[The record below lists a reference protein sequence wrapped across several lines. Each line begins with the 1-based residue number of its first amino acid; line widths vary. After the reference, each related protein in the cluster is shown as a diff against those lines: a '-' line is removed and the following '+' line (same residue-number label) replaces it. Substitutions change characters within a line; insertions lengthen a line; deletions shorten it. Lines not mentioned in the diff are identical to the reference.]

1 MIPLTRVEK
10 EHIFSI
16 FYEEKPNL
24 YFVSKEKKQC
34 FSGKYYISENGRI
47 KVNKDV
53 SQFINCKKIFAFFF
67 HKKVKICFPVVLEN
81 SDSFSFKIPDVVY
94 IKEKKEIERSI
105 PILQLFYQNF
115 LLSTF
120 LGMNTKHL
128 KEKACIFTN
137 DELKKVLNLSQD
149 MGLNLPR
156 LLKEIK
162 KIIPY
167 EVNLYSHISI
177 INDFLL
183 KKKRGKLKKGNLYLF
198 SDSNI
203 ILLFST
209 AKFAKQFDNEKKI
222 IAKISFSN
230 RNIFCDVKCDFFSPF
245 LEENSSSSHGFLL
258 LKITNIQEEDKRY
271 LYEGVYANQYGSFNN
286 V

>member
-24 YFVSKEKKQC
+24 YFVSKGKKEC
-34 FSGKYYISENGRI
+34 FSGRHYVSENGSIR
-47 KVNKDV
+47 VNKDV
-53 SQFINCKKIFAFFF
+53 SQFVNCKKIFAFFF
-67 HKKVKICFPVVLEN
+67 HKRVKICFPVVLEN
-81 SDSFSFKIPDVVY
+81 SDHFSFEIPDVVY
-94 IKEKKEIERSI
+94 VKEKKEIERSV

-120 LGMNTKHL
+120 LGLNTKPL
-128 KEKACIFTN
+128 KDKARIFTN
-137 DELKKVLNLSQD
+137 DELKEVLNLSQD
-149 MGLNLPR
+149 MGVDLPG

-162 KIIPY
+162 KLIPY

-198 SDSNI
+198 SDSNV

-209 AKFAKQFDNEKKI
+209 AKFAKQFNNEKKI

-245 LEENSSSSHGFLL
+245 LGGDSSSSHGFLL

-271 LYEGVYANQYGSFNN
+271 LYEGVYANQYGSFRD